1 MQGDQSYMEN
11 KFEIY
16 YHMMLMW
23 VWSELHE
30 KKITDYLISVDVKNV
45 AIYGMTEIGKC
56 LSYELDK
63 AGIKTNYV
71 IDRNKA
77 VICDCQV
84 YRPDGESFPKV
95 DAIIVTPE
103 YAFSEIAENLSN
115 KTDNRIISLQ
125 QLLCDATGLVL

>member
-1 MQGDQSYMEN
+1 MEN

-23 VWSELHE
+23 VWSELHD
-30 KKITDYLISVDVKNV
+30 KKIIDHLLSIGVRNV

-63 AGIKTNYV
+63 AGVKTNYV
-71 IDRNKA
+71 IDRNRA
-77 VICDCQV
+77 VICECPV
-84 YRPDGESFPKV
+84 YSPNSDRFPEV
-95 DAIIVTPE
+95 DVIIVTAE
-103 YAFSEIAENLSN
+103 YAFKEIAEKLSK

-125 QLLCDATGLVL
+125 QLLCDVTGLVL